1 MKKSIKMILILLATT
16 FLALASYAAD
26 YPQNPETSITTGKL
40 CEKSQVTR
48 YPEKIPYCERDVSW
62 QTKEILMKEYD
73 QKFNYHIMKLPRS
86 DIKIDHFI
94 PLCAGGSND
103 ISNLWPQ
110 HKTVFAISDPL
121 EPVICEKMAV
131 GRLKQKEAISLIIE
145 AKMNLDR
152 TSKILQYVNG
162 L

>member
-1 MKKSIKMILILLATT
+1 MALTV
-16 FLALASYAAD
+16 FLSFAVSAGVMAQD
-26 YPQNPETSITTGKL
+26 YPQRPEASITTGKL
-40 CEKSQVTR
+40 CDKPSAVR
-48 YPEKIPYCERDVSW
+48 YPEKIAYCERDVTY

-73 QKFNYHIMKLPRS
+73 QKFNYHIQTLPRA
-86 DIKIDHFI
+86 DIKIDHLI

-110 HKTVFAISDPL
+110 HKSVYAITDPL
-121 EPVICEKMAV
+121 EPVICAKMAA
-131 GRLKQKEAISLIIE
+131 GRLKQKEAVSLVIE

-152 TSKILQYVNG
+152 TPKILQYVNE